1 MGTTFGAT
9 DPRRRN
15 IVTRRLRAATPAAPV
30 LLPREQP
37 VVGDGRRYAE
47 IELSD
52 DLKEQCKPVQYD
64 GDSPLAGRVFTV
76 PAWDNWNMVQRLS
89 FLREFACDKARDP
102 AIAEKSNEIVRAA
115 GVPVGDYKGEW
126 AALLKWVQRNIRF
139 TAEPN
144 ERIQS
149 PQYTLTQKFG
159 DCDDCAIVL
168 AALAHARR
176 LPFRFVLSGRD
187 DGNRRIR
194 WIEGNGKPPTASWT
208 HIYALAQWPPFRP
221 TKSAFAEP
229 TLDVPLGWDSLRDP
243 PPRSRADMGADE
255 PEKAEAPNVI
265 SKQLAI
271 LKKTQA
277 VAAKLPWIT
286 IAGSVMGTVLSY
298 VVVQGVV
305 APRLKKKR

>member
-1 MGTTFGAT
+1 MNTAFGAN
-9 DPRRRN
+9 DLRRRN
-15 IVTRRLRAATPAAPV
+15 TVIRRARAVQPANPFPP
-30 LLPREQP
+30 PRERP

-52 DLKEQCKPVQYD
+52 ELKAHCKPVQYD

-76 PAWDNWNMVQRLS
+76 PAWDNWDMVQRLA
-89 FLREFACDKARDP
+89 FMREFACDKARDP

-159 DCDDCAIVL
+159 DCDDCAILL

-176 LPFRFVLSGRD
+176 LPFRYVLSGRD
-187 DGNRRIR
+187 DGDRRIR
-194 WIEGNGKPPTASWT
+194 WIEGNGKPPAASWT

-221 TKSAFAEP
+221 THSAFAEP

-243 PPRSRADMGADE
+243 PPKSRVDMGADE
-255 PEKAEAPNVI
+255 PEPADVPSVV

-277 VAAKLPWIT
+277 IAAKLPWYT
-286 IAGSVMGTVLSY
+286 IAGSVVGTVLSY
-298 VVVQGVV
+298 AIVQGVV
-305 APRLKKKR
+305 APRLKKR